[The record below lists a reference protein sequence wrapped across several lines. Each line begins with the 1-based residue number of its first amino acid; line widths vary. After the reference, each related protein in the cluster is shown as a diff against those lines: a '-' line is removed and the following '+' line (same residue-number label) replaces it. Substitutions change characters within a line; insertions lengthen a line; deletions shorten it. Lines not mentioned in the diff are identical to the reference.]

1 MNKAQLEKGW
11 NVWIIRKNE
20 KTGRYELI
28 VSKTGRVIESFDNY
42 RDCDNLLCELLT
54 AYKLGIDCVKQAVN
68 KMGWKMFIAK
78 QNKTTKEFDVINSER
93 GTVIDT
99 FKTQLEAAS
108 LANLL
113 EQAYEIGKVEIQ
125 FGKNSLN
132 WTREYTMGMEM
143 QLTKYNLFKFLTE
156 PLGSTLNML
165 PLMVIPA
172 IYLL

>member
-1 MNKAQLEKGW
+1 
-11 NVWIIRKNE
+11 
-20 KTGRYELI
+20 
-28 VSKTGRVIESFDNY
+28 
-42 RDCDNLLCELLT
+42 
-54 AYKLGIDCVKQAVN
+54 
-68 KMGWKMFIAK
+68 MFIAK

-132 WTREYTMGMEM
+132 
-143 QLTKYNLFKFLTE
+143 
-156 PLGSTLNML
+156 
-165 PLMVIPA
+165 
-172 IYLL
+172 